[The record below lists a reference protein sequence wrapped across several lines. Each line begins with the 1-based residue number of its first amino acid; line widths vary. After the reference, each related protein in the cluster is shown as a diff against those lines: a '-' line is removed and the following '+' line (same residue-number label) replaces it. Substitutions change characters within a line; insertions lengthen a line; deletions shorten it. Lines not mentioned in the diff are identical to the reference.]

1 MNEKFDYSTW
11 RTEYYN
17 QKSEQRAKA
26 IIFFAV
32 TFAGIGIVLLLLG
45 ILYAILT

>member
-17 QKSEQRAKA
+17 QKSEQRAKLIYFYA
-26 IIFFAV
+26 MVAAV
-32 TFAGIGIVLLLLG
+32 IGIGVLVSG
-45 ILYAILT
+45 ICYAIFR